1 MIRDKL
7 RTHLVSLK
15 SGTRGIIKNRPKAEV
30 QILIPSKTEVF
41 GPPQAEFLG
50 GLKIRRTILKNPL
63 FVPNLEQ
70 GVLEY
75 P

>member
-15 SGTRGIIKNRPKAEV
+15 SGTRGRGVKKIGRAEV
-30 QILIPSKTEVF
+30 HKIYVF

-50 GLKIRRTILKNPL
+50 DLKNYFKESL
-63 FVPNLEQ
+63 LEH
-70 GVLEY
+70 GRRFLLEY